1 MITIAGA
8 AVLSVIENPDKPH
21 KMKVINQSIE
31 ETLAKLQPLI
41 PHSFSNV
48 LWIFAQNCALPPQQ
62 IILSK
67 TL

>member
-1 MITIAGA
+1 MF
-8 AVLSVIENPDKPH
+8 SVVENPDKPH
-21 KMKVINQSIE
+21 KMKKKQAFNQSIE
-31 ETLAKLQPLI
+31 EILAKLQPLI

-48 LWIFAQNCALPPQQ
+48 LWIFAQNCVLPSQQ